1 MGIPEKRRAASKRP
15 LSLVGVA
22 DGVGV
27 RASPDVVGSG
37 FCFVGQLPHRLSK
50 PVIGFVIGQVV
61 ERVVSAVE
69 TGCHYLEDARE
80 SRVDGGCRLLR
91 KSFHLNSP
99 FGLAPGC
106 FEHPGGRLSAYAS
119 VRRRAGRSVISAGAG
134 LRARCLAFLPP
145 ARGALTRNQDTRA
158 EVHLLRRE
166 PLRFELEVE
175 GFRNVVPF
183 AEVPNGIRIGVA
195 INDGSVGRLAHDG
208 VAPRGMTWSSVAR
221 LVGKCSRSLP
231 EFAVITSARS
241 GVPRRCT

>member
-1 MGIPEKRRAASKRP
+1 MGSPRKRRAASKRP

-22 DGVGV
+22 DAVGV

-50 PVIGFVIGQVV
+50 PVIGFVAGQVV

-99 FGLAPGC
+99 LGLAPGC
-106 FEHPGGRLSAYAS
+106 FEHPGGR
-119 VRRRAGRSVISAGAG
+119 RSVISAGAG

-145 ARGALTRNQDTRA
+145 ARGALFGDQPAAADEGFARA
-158 EVHLLRRE
+158 ESLGTKVVVGGDGEAVTTAERLDAR
-166 PLRFELEVE
+166 
-175 GFRNVVPF
+175 GFDLF
-183 AEVPNGIRIGVA
+183 
-195 INDGSVGRLAHDG
+195 
-208 VAPRGMTWSSVAR
+208 
-221 LVGKCSRSLP
+221 
-231 EFAVITSARS
+231 ITD
-241 GVPRRCT
+241 TM